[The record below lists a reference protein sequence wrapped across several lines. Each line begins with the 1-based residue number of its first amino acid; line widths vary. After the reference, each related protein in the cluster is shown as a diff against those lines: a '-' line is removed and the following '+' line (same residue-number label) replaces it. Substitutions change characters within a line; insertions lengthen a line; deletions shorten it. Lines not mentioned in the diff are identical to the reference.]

1 MTSTDDNARELKKR
15 EEKAFGA
22 KTGLD
27 SLHQELALN
36 FHPVRADFQGE
47 RTLGEE
53 FALDIFD
60 SEPLRCS
67 RDLADARSA
76 MLRPDG
82 QEWNRVQTQDE
93 ELNEQ
98 PHIARSLD
106 AINKRWLN
114 FLGDFRNGFQKA
126 TKEGDGDH
134 VNFGYHIISPESEI
148 DRYGDRVP
156 VMRCWHPRDCAFY
169 MDITGIKPDVMFRK
183 LRMAARHIKKKFPKA
198 ELADGIKEALENNPD
213 QEFNLCHVMMPSDE
227 YDYYKRPKGRR
238 SRDAQWASIYYD
250 SDHQTLLREGASE
263 RFRYVVDRWMTI
275 PGSQYGY
282 SPAAMTA
289 LADARGMQIMAR
301 VLLEAGEKSLDGPL
315 KAVDGAV
322 KSDIDLSAG
331 GITWVDKDYDER
343 LGPAIEPLLPNN
355 RNVPIGF
362 DLVMRATAGMRE
374 SWYISKLRL
383 PMQSKT
389 AYETQALL
397 EQFIREALPLFSPWQ
412 NGLHMGLEEVFW
424 VAIDLGI
431 FKGIP
436 IPEELLEAERVF
448 SFSNPLR
455 DAIERNRVNQANQIL
470 PILAGMAQFDPN
482 IVKSL
487 DYMKMIS
494 DVSSGVGAPAD
505 WLADPAV
512 AQEAVAVEQ
521 QTQGFLQALGT
532 AGQVAE
538 IAKTGSEA
546 AATLTDIDR
555 GEAGDGSFVYGP
567 A

>member
-1 MTSTDDNARELKKR
+1 MSSSDDNARELKKR
-15 EEKAFGA
+15 EERAFSA
-22 KTGLD
+22 KSGLD

-36 FHPVRADFQGE
+36 FYPVRADFMGE

-53 FALDIFD
+53 FALDLFD
-60 SEPLRCS
+60 SEPLRCA
-67 RDLADARSA
+67 RDLADARSS

-114 FLGDFRNGFQKA
+114 FLGDFRNGFQRA

-183 LRMAARHIKKKFPKA
+183 LRMAARHIKQKFPKA
-198 ELADGIKEALENNPD
+198 ELADGIKEALESDPD
-213 QEFNLCHVMMPSDE
+213 KEFNLCHVMMPASE
-227 YDYYKRPKGRR
+227 YDYYQKPRGQKRRQAP
-238 SRDAQWASIYYD
+238 WASIYYD
-250 SDHQTLLREGASE
+250 SDHSKLLREGASE

-289 LADARGMQIMAR
+289 IADARGMQIMAR

-331 GITWVDKDYDER
+331 GITWVDRDYDER

-362 DLVMRATAGMRE
+362 DLIMRATIAMKDN
-374 SWYISKLRL
+374 WYLSKIRL
-383 PMQSKT
+383 PQQSKT
-389 AYETQALL
+389 AYETSVLV
-397 EQFIREALPLFSPWQ
+397 EQWIRENLPLFSPWQ
-412 NGLHMGLEEVFW
+412 AGLSMLLEEVFW
-424 VAIDLGI
+424 VAIDMGI
-431 FKGIP
+431 FRGVP
-436 IPEELLEAERVF
+436 IPEELMESERVF
-448 SFSNPLR
+448 DFQNPLR
-455 DAIERNRVNQANQIL
+455 DAIDLNRVNQAAQIMPL
-470 PILAGMAQFDPN
+470 IAGAAQFDQNAPKRIN
-482 IVKSL
+482 FIN
-487 DYMKMIS
+487 MIDS
-494 DVSSGVGAPAD
+494 VTRGIRAPAD
-505 WLADPAV
+505 WLNDDQTTAASVEESDQ
-512 AQEAVAVEQ
+512 AQQ
-521 QTQGFLQALGT
+521 FLQQLGV
-532 AGQVAE
+532 AGQIADV
-538 IAKTGSEA
+538 AKTGAEA
-546 AATLTDIDR
+546 AATLTDVGA
-555 GEAGDGSFVYGP
+555 GEAADGSMVYGP